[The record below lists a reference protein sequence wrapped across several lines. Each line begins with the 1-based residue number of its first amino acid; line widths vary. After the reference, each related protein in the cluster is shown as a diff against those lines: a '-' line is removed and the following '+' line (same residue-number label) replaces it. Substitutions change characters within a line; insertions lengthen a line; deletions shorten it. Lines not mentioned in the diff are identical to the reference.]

1 VVLIKIG
8 VDAVVREGGPML
20 TVVQDA
26 DEANG
31 NEAGQR
37 SLLDEIDRDG
47 ARQMLAAAW
56 QAEVAAY
63 VEQFADQ
70 RDDNVRRLVLR
81 NGYHQPCEVLTAAGA
96 VEVTAPRVNAVPIP
110 RPVSASGFPRRS
122 SRPGRAKGG
131 SITALSAKGRA
142 ILRSRSGCC
151 GVAHA
156 PGQLR
161 SSCEGLVR

>member
-1 VVLIKIG
+1 
-8 VDAVVREGGPML
+8 ML

-70 RDDNVRRLVLR
+70 RDDNGPRLVLR
-81 NGYHQPCEVLTAAGA
+81 NGYHQPREVLTAAGA
-96 VEVTAPRVNAVPIP
+96 VEVTAPRVNAVSIP
-110 RPVSASGFPRRS
+110 RPVSGAVFLDEPPGLGAQRAVPSPRYRQK
-122 SRPGRAKGG
+122 A
-131 SITALSAKGRA
+131 
-142 ILRSRSGCC
+142 
-151 GVAHA
+151 A
-156 PGQLR
+156 PY
-161 SSCEGLVR
+161 

>member
-1 VVLIKIG
+1 
-8 VDAVVREGGPML
+8 ML

-70 RDDNVRRLVLR
+70 RDDNGPRLVLR
-81 NGYHQPCEVLTAAGA
+81 NGYHQPREVLTTAAA
-96 VEVTAPRVNAVPIP
+96 VEVTAPRVNAVSIP
-110 RPVSASGFPRRS
+110 RPVSDSGSPRRS
-122 SRPGRAKGG
+122 SRPGRKGQFHHRVIG
-131 SITALSAKGRA
+131 KRPRHTEKSVWMLWSCACTRPIAFVMRRTPQMRA
-142 ILRSRSGCC
+142 AR
-151 GVAHA
+151 AA
-156 PGQLR
+156 
-161 SSCEGLVR
+161 

>member
-1 VVLIKIG
+1 V
-8 VDAVVREGGPML
+8 L

-47 ARQMLAAAW
+47 ARQMLEAGWAYPRCSAAW
-56 QAEVAAY
+56 HAEVAAY
-63 VEQFADQ
+63 VEPFADQ
-70 RDDNVRRLVLR
+70 RDDNGPRLVLR
-81 NGYHQPCEVLTAAGA
+81 NGYHQPREVLTAAGHRA
-96 VEVTAPRVNAVPIP
+96 AGQRRVDPETGE
-110 RPVSASGFPRRS
+110 RRGFPRRA
-122 SRPGRAKGG
+122 SRPGRAKGS
-131 SITALSAKGRA
+131 SITASSAKRRA

-161 SSCEGLVR
+161 SSCEGLLR

>member
-1 VVLIKIG
+1 VVLIKTG

-20 TVVQDA
+20 TVIQDA

-81 NGYHQPCEVLTAAGA
+81 NGYHQPREVLTAAGHRA
-96 VEVTAPRVNAVPIP
+96 AGQRRVDPETGE
-110 RPVSASGFPRRS
+110 RRGFPRRA
-122 SRPGRAKGG
+122 SRPGRAKGS
-131 SITALSAKGRA
+131 SITASSAKRRA

-161 SSCEGLVR
+161 SSCEGLLR